1 MFIPRGQNITVALRP
16 LRVQTVNIDY
26 NQNTITPPTGRGL
39 EIPGFFFRGHLS
51 QSPGYCSA
59 KQILVSNFHYTLSDC
74 NIFCTLT
81 GGRTMAGYNAPEAFL
96 VLHKDKHIFS
106 LAKSVKSN
114 VASSC
119 SNMLRHIL

>member
-16 LRVQTVNIDY
+16 LGVQTVNIDY

-39 EIPGFFFRGHLS
+39 EIPVFFS
-51 QSPGYCSA
+51 WS
-59 KQILVSNFHYTLSDC
+59 LVPVSRLLLGQANFHYTLSDC
-74 NIFCTLT
+74 NIFCTLR